1 MKSKLDVLT
10 PAHRVLH
17 LQERVLGRNR
27 ELAEQN
33 RTWFQSLG
41 VSVVNVVSAP
51 GSGKTA
57 LLERTL
63 ADLRDELRGA
73 VIVGDLAT
81 DNDAQRLSRSGS
93 PVVQITT
100 GAICHLEASMIAC
113 ACKEID
119 VSALDLLFIENVG
132 NLVCPASFD
141 LGESMRVVMTAVT
154 EGEDKPLKYPTLF
167 KTANVVVITKCE
179 LSAACGFDR
188 ETAWRN
194 IAEIAPGARIFEV
207 SARTGDGLDAWYDC
221 LRGVVHART

>member
-1 MKSKLDVLT
+1 MKGKLDVMA

-17 LQERVLGRNR
+17 FQERVLGRNR

-33 RTWFQSLG
+33 RAWFQGLG

-81 DNDAQRLSRSGS
+81 DNDAQRLSRSGA

-100 GAICHLEASMIAC
+100 GTLCHLEASMIAC
-113 ACKEID
+113 ACKELD
-119 VSALDLLFIENVG
+119 VGALDLLFIENVG

-188 ETAWRN
+188 ETARRN
-194 IAEIAPGARIFEV
+194 LAEIAPGARIFEV
-207 SARTGDGLDAWYDC
+207 SARTGEGLDAWYDC
-221 LRGVVHART
+221 IRGLVHART